1 MTFEGKFNKILYED
15 INDLRTL
22 FKKGGYDKRHM
33 NAKTGSKRIH
43 QNFIPVVH
51 RADGASNNKIEH
63 LRKTASGTVGVD
75 MNDLIHIINT
85 YIKQGDQEPCNAHNV
100 HAMADKYLKPSKNLG
115 TTGIMVI
122 HNPAT
127 NGFSL
132 KK

>member
-1 MTFEGKFNKILYED
+1 MTFEGKFNKIMNED

-22 FKKGGYDKRHM
+22 FKKGGSDKRHM

-51 RADGASNNKIEH
+51 RADA
-63 LRKTASGTVGVD
+63 
-75 MNDLIHIINT
+75 
-85 YIKQGDQEPCNAHNV
+85 YIKQGEQEPCNAHNV

-115 TTGIMVI
+115 TTGMTVI

-127 NGFSL
+127 NGFIL